1 MIGLTVSERQA
12 VHLHVHSEYSLLDG
26 ANKIPQMAKRCADL
40 GMPALGL
47 TDHGVLNGAVEHYKE
62 CKKNGIKPI
71 IGVEAYFVD
80 DHTDRSRKFEQNHL
94 TLLASSDEGFRNIVK
109 LTSDGFLKGFKRNK
123 PTVDMS
129 LLEAY
134 SNGLICL
141 TGCLQSRFARRI
153 VDGREKAARSHA
165 DELMRVFGAENLYF
179 EVQKNAISDQD
190 KVNEVATKIARDVGR
205 PIVGTADVHYL
216 RKEDYRDH
224 AALLCVQTKSTLE
237 DPKITFDTNE
247 FYLKSPDE
255 MAADYADTPEAVAS
269 TIEIA
274 DRCKVEI
281 ELGKLLL
288 PAYPCPEGKTA
299 TDYLRELVLVGVNEM
314 YGDPTP
320 AEVNE
325 RVEYELSVIS
335 EMGYESYFLM
345 VWDFV
350 RFAKDSGIA
359 VGPGRGSAAGSIVSY
374 CLKVTDVDPL
384 KYDLLFERFL
394 NPARKSMPDIDI
406 DFSTTGRDA
415 VIKYV
420 SDKYGKDSVAQI
432 ITFGRMAPKAA
443 TRDAGRV
450 LGHPYSDVDRIAKLI
465 PDPIM
470 GRNPTFK
477 ECLKPREPLKLAYDS
492 ESQAKEIVDVATG
505 LEGIVRNSSIHAA
518 AVVIA
523 DRPLTEIVPLQLAED
538 REVRDENGDRTFRT
552 VTQYSMGPIEEIG
565 LLKMDFLG
573 LRNLDVLESA
583 AGVIERSTGEKIDIE
598 KLPLDD
604 SKTYRMLTRGDSIGV
619 FQMESEGMREAL
631 KRIKPT
637 EFEDLIALVALYR
650 PGPMRFIPDYAK
662 GKSYPDSVTHIDDR
676 LMPITGPTY
685 GIAIYQEQLMEIAK
699 QIAGFSG
706 AESDDLRKA
715 IGKKKR
721 DLMKSMKEKFYE
733 GCRASSTS
741 DHVVRE
747 LWSLMEAAADYS
759 FNKSHA
765 ACYAL
770 IAYRT
775 AYLKA
780 NFPAE
785 YMAALISSVMN
796 TKDKVPFLVSRC
808 EGMDIK
814 VLPPDVNSSSHDF
827 VVIEGDVRF
836 GLDAV
841 KNVGYAA
848 VEKIIQARESG
859 DPFSS
864 LWDFCNRVEG
874 QAVNKRALESLIKC
888 GALDSTGGS
897 RKGMLE
903 AVETALKIGQ
913 QVRADALAGQESLL
927 GDEIDGG
934 NELSTPTISEDEF
947 EKAVMLRMEK
957 EAVGL
962 FITSHP
968 LADMQ
973 RALRSQTDCLVSGL
987 DVKADGDWATVGG
1000 LIIEAK
1006 ALRTKKGDPMMF
1018 ATLDDMSGTVEMLI
1032 FNSDYAAG
1040 ENKLE
1045 VDQVAIVKGRIDHKN
1060 RGETKLVVQNL
1071 KVVSEE
1077 ELKASS
1083 VGSGRDAGTGEIE
1096 SVQNWNQNGGSASLV
1111 LRAELENLA
1120 LEETI
1125 DGLKGALSHFPG
1137 NREVVL
1143 ELYAGGT
1150 ARTFKFGD
1158 DFKVQLTNGLRAE
1171 VESVLGPGVLK

>member
-1 MIGLTVSERQA
+1 MIGVTVSERQA

-26 ANKIPQMAKRCADL
+26 ANKIPELAKRCADL

-47 TDHGVLNGAVEHYKE
+47 TDHGVLNGAVEHYSE
-62 CKKNGIKPI
+62 CRKNGIKPI

-80 DHTDRSRKFEQNHL
+80 DHTDQSRKFEQNHL
-94 TLLASSDEGFRNIVK
+94 TLLAYSDEGFRNLVK
-109 LTSDGFLKGFKRNK
+109 LSSDGFLKGFKRNK
-123 PTVDMS
+123 PNVDIGM
-129 LLEAY
+129 LETY

-153 VDGREKAARSHA
+153 VDGREKDARSHA
-165 DELMRVFGAENLYF
+165 DELIQVFGAENLYF
-179 EVQKNAISDQD
+179 EVQKNGISDQD
-190 KVNEVATKIARDVGR
+190 KVNEAATKIAREVGR

-216 RKEDYRDH
+216 KKEDYRDH

-237 DPKITFDTNE
+237 EPKITFDTNE

-255 MAADYADTPEAVAS
+255 MISDYADTPEAIAS
-269 TIEIA
+269 TVEIA

-281 ELGKLLL
+281 EFGKLLL
-288 PAYPCPEGKTA
+288 PTYPCPDDKAA
-299 TDYLRELVLVGVNEM
+299 TDYLRELVNEGAGKM
-314 YGDPTP
+314 YGDPVP

-335 EMGYESYFLM
+335 EMGFESYFLM

-374 CLKVTDVDPL
+374 CLKITDVDPL
-384 KYDLLFERFL
+384 EYDLLFERFL

-406 DFSTTGRDA
+406 DFSTTGRDK

-420 SDKYGKDSVAQI
+420 ADKYGKESVAQI

-450 LGHPYSDVDRIAKLI
+450 LGHPYTEVDRIAKLI

-470 GRNPTFK
+470 GRNPTF
-477 ECLKPREPLKLAYDS
+477 EDCLKPGEPLKVAYDG
-492 ESQAKEIVDVATG
+492 EDLAREIVDVAKG

-523 DRPLTEIVPLQLAED
+523 DRPLTDIVPLQLAED
-538 REVRDENGDRTFRT
+538 RDEKGENGERSYRT
-552 VTQYSMGPIEEIG
+552 VTQYSMGPIGEIG

-583 AGVIERSTGEKIDIE
+583 VGVIERSTGHHVDLD

-604 SKTYRMLTRGDSIGV
+604 SKTYQMLARGDSIGV
-619 FQMESEGMREAL
+619 FQMESEGMRESL
-631 KRIKPT
+631 RKIRPNV
-637 EFEDLIALVALYR
+637 FEDLVALVALYR

-662 GKSYPDSVTHIDDR
+662 GKRYPESVSHIDER
-676 LMPITGPTY
+676 LKPITGPTY
-685 GIAIYQEQLMEIAK
+685 GIAIFQEQLMEIAK
-699 QIAGFSG
+699 RIAGFSG

-721 DLMKSMKEKFYE
+721 DLMASIKKKFLD

-741 DHVVRE
+741 TRVSDE
-747 LWSLMEAAADYS
+747 LWSLMESAADYS

-796 TKDKVPFLVSRC
+796 TKDKVPFLVSQC
-808 EGMDIK
+808 ESMGID
-814 VLPPDVNSSSHDF
+814 VLPPDVNSSGHDF
-827 VVIEGDVRF
+827 VVIDGDIRF

-841 KNVGYAA
+841 KNVGHAA
-848 VEKIIQARESG
+848 VKKIIEARDGG
-859 DPFSS
+859 DSFSS
-864 LWDFCNRVEG
+864 LWDFCRRVDG
-874 QAVNKRALESLIKC
+874 QAVNKRAMESLVKC
-888 GALDSTGGS
+888 GAFDSTGSS

-903 AVETALKIGQ
+903 AVETALKMGQ
-913 QVRADALAGQESLL
+913 QARADALAGQESLL
-927 GDEIDGG
+927 GDEDEGG
-934 NELSTPTISEDEF
+934 LELSEPPLTDGEF
-947 EKAVMLRMEK
+947 DKAVLLKMEK

-962 FITSHP
+962 YISSHP
-968 LADMQ
+968 LDDKQA
-973 RALRSQTDCLVSGL
+973 ALRAQTDSSIVDLAGR
-987 DVKADGDWATVGG
+987 ADGALATVGG

-1006 ALRTKKGDPMMF
+1006 TIRTKKGDPMMF
-1018 ATLDDMSGTVEMLI
+1018 ATLNDMSGTVEMLI
-1032 FNSDYAAG
+1032 FDPEYAAG

-1045 VDQVAIVKGRIDHKN
+1045 TEQIVIVRGKVDYKERD
-1060 RGETKLVVQNL
+1060 ETKLIVQDVTVVSDEDLESSNTAASKQDENVSAAASVGNGSNGAVIL
-1071 KVVSEE
+1071 KVDS
-1077 ELKASS
+1077 
-1083 VGSGRDAGTGEIE
+1083 
-1096 SVQNWNQNGGSASLV
+1096 
-1111 LRAELENLA
+1111 RALA

-1125 DGLKGALSHFPG
+1125 GCLKGALSLFPG

-1143 ELYAGGT
+1143 ELILAEGE
-1150 ARTFKFGD
+1150 RTLRFGED
-1158 DFKVQLTNGLRAE
+1158 YKVEVSSGLKAE
-1171 VESVLGPGVLK
+1171 INSILGPGALQG